1 MYFVILGIIILVLI
15 FLMIEVSFYNKF
27 QMVRIRI
34 SEAENNIDILL
45 QKKFQLLERAIKIIE
60 DFDSKYQEEE
70 ISTKLVKIKNKKVN
84 NFELNKELEKMIAEY
99 KSLLDLDSK
108 VSEISSII
116 NINFEL
122 VEIDNELNAAKKY
135 YNEHI
140 VSYNKLIRSIPSNI
154 VAKIYHYTVKDFY
167 SDEKIEIFEI
177 LKEK

>member
-1 MYFVILGIIILVLI
+1 
-15 FLMIEVSFYNKF
+15 
-27 QMVRIRI
+27 
-34 SEAENNIDILL
+34 
-45 QKKFQLLERAIKIIE
+45 
-60 DFDSKYQEEE
+60 
-70 ISTKLVKIKNKKVN
+70 
-84 NFELNKELEKMIAEY
+84 MIAEY

-154 VAKIYHYTVKDFY
+154 VAKLYHYTVKDFY

-177 LKEK
+177 LKEKQKIILVFYFISQLIGFIPLLIKKLFVLEKGLLPKNPLQAENGDG